1 MENLFQKGRTS
12 AAFKAVF
19 DSVKKKIENLSNEE
33 ICCTDLGE
41 LEEYYVN
48 ENQIEQLELFK
59 ENITSDL
66 SETKIKE
73 YNRFF
78 RDRYDDAEYYM
89 LDGYKMTYIIPFDGN
104 EDLLYLKPSS
114 WYDGDFP
121 VDRVIA
127 PTETD
132 YGKIIISFDYKKS
145 VLLEN
150 AASKAFLQKDFQR
163 EMQTYYEMIDR
174 VNQDVQNFNK
184 GFPSEIRAYLDKRK
198 QKAKDYLQIRERLEL
213 PLKLNPDAP
222 NIKPVL
228 LKKVKKKK
236 ELPFP
241 NKAKKEPEYEIADAD
256 YENIKNIIL
265 LACVSMEKSAR
276 TFAKL
281 MEEELRDIILSHL
294 NTHYQGTASGETFS
308 RMGKTDIYIPFDN
321 KAAYIAECKI
331 WHGSKK
337 FLEAVDQLCGYATW
351 RDTKTSLIIFNKD
364 NKDFL
369 TLLDSVDKTVRS
381 TDRCK
386 EVIRRK
392 ENEWQG
398 KFAKEA
404 GGHDIIKINIMVYNL
419 YIKEM

>member
-12 AAFKAVF
+12 AAFKAVS

-150 AASKAFLQKDFQR
+150 ADSKAFLQKDFQR
-163 EMQTYYEMIDR
+163 EMQTYYEMI
-174 VNQDVQNFNK
+174 
-184 GFPSEIRAYLDKRK
+184 EIGRAH
-198 QKAKDYLQIRERLEL
+198 
-213 PLKLNPDAP
+213 
-222 NIKPVL
+222 V
-228 LKKVKKKK
+228 
-236 ELPFP
+236 
-241 NKAKKEPEYEIADAD
+241 
-256 YENIKNIIL
+256 
-265 LACVSMEKSAR
+265 
-276 TFAKL
+276 
-281 MEEELRDIILSHL
+281 
-294 NTHYQGTASGETFS
+294 
-308 RMGKTDIYIPFDN
+308 
-321 KAAYIAECKI
+321 
-331 WHGSKK
+331 
-337 FLEAVDQLCGYATW
+337 
-351 RDTKTSLIIFNKD
+351 
-364 NKDFL
+364 
-369 TLLDSVDKTVRS
+369 
-381 TDRCK
+381 
-386 EVIRRK
+386 
-392 ENEWQG
+392 
-398 KFAKEA
+398 
-404 GGHDIIKINIMVYNL
+404 
-419 YIKEM
+419 